1 MKGAVL
7 LLCFVAAV
15 FGQCSYY
22 TWDAS
27 TSNSYNYD
35 LSALSVAA
43 SSYAYSYSD
52 FNSSKYWI
60 WNVCGNLDSAWN
72 PYTYSKVDCQDD
84 AVACFQYSWDSYSTY
99 YSVGTYSSAVFSDSM
114 YGASQGVSIS
124 YSSGYSCGY
133 SYRTSRFEFV
143 CDYSYYYPTVTSVE
157 SNYCSDVI
165 TVHASQACPVSST
178 GSVGT
183 GVGTGA
189 TGVIADGGTYDN
201 HHHGHSTKKTT
212 SVGAIIGMAIGSFVG
227 TAILCTICVCCCVRR
242 QARCQQRKQQCQ
254 EMKNVS
260 YSPVPQQPQP
270 QQQQVQQPFVHP
282 QFVAPQQYPVTAGS
296 QQQQQQQQM
305 SYPYP
310 QYYFYVQPQAQPQ
323 PAKPQQTAEPAP
335 LVKLD
340 VDSDEQ
346 LAKKL
351 QAEFDSEAHN

>member
-1 MKGAVL
+1 MKGAVV

-22 TWDAS
+22 TWDS
-27 TSNSYNYD
+27 SSSISYYYD
-35 LSALSVAA
+35 LSSLAVAA

-52 FNSSKYWI
+52 YNSSKYWI
-60 WNVCGNLDSAWN
+60 WNVCANLDSAWN

-84 AVACFQYSWDSYSTY
+84 SVACFQYTWDSYSTY
-99 YSVGTYSSAVFSDSM
+99 YSVGTYSSAVMSDSM

-124 YSSGYSCGY
+124 YSNGYSCGY

-157 SNYCSDVI
+157 SDYCSDVI
-165 TVHASQACPVSST
+165 TVHASQACPVSTT
-178 GSVGT
+178 GSEGT
-183 GVGTGA
+183 GAGTGA
-189 TGVIADGGTYDN
+189 TGGNMDGGSYDN
-201 HHHGHSTKKTT
+201 HKHGSHTTKKTT
-212 SVGAIIGMAIGSFVG
+212 NVAAIIGMAIGSFVG

-260 YSPVPQQPQP
+260 YTPVPQQP
-270 QQQQVQQPFVHP
+270 QQQVQQPFAQP
-282 QFVAPQQYPVTAGS
+282 QFVAPQQYPVAAGS
-296 QQQQQQQQM
+296 QQQT

-340 VDSDEQ
+340 EQVADSDEQ

-351 QAEFDSEAHN
+351 QAEFDKEAHN

>member
-1 MKGAVL
+1 

-15 FGQCSYY
+15 FGQCTYY
-22 TWDAS
+22 TWDSSSA
-27 TSNSYNYD
+27 NYYYYD
-35 LSALSVAA
+35 LSSLSIGA

-60 WNVCGNLDSAWN
+60 WNVCENLDSTWN
-72 PYTYSKVDCQDD
+72 PYTYTKVDCQDD
-84 AVACFQYSWDSYSTY
+84 AVACFQYTWDSYSTY
-99 YSVGTYSSAVFSDSM
+99 YSVGTFSSAVISDSM

-124 YSSGYSCGY
+124 YSNGYSCGY
-133 SYRTSRFEFV
+133 SYRQSRFEFV
-143 CDYSYYYPTVTSVE
+143 CDNSYYYPTVTGVE

-165 TVHASQACPVSST
+165 TVRASQACPTTST
-178 GSVGT
+178 GSAGT
-183 GVGTGA
+183 GSSGNMDA
-189 TGVIADGGTYDN
+189 PSYDGG
-201 HHHGHSTKKTT
+201 HKHGGHSTTYKK
-212 SVGAIIGMAIGSFVG
+212 SANVGAIVGMAIGSFVG

-260 YSPVPQQPQP
+260 YTPVPQQPQ
-270 QQQQVQQPFVHP
+270 QVQQQPFVHP

-296 QQQQQQQQM
+296 QQQQQQV

-310 QYYFYVQPQAQPQ
+310 QYYFYVQPQQAQPQ
-323 PAKPQQTAEPAP
+323 PAKPQETAEPAP

-340 VDSDEQ
+340 EHVDTDEQ

-351 QAEFDSEAHN
+351 QAQFDNEAHN